1 MSVFVGVA
9 IAPNPNESCA
19 GGADTVAAMRRLS
32 ATDAMLL
39 VTVTLWSLN
48 FTASKYILTHG
59 FQPLVYSS
67 IRYGSAALALAALAF
82 ARERSLRIAWRDFA
96 LLVLPAA
103 GMLVANQYSFVYA
116 LEYST
121 ASTVALVLG
130 TTPVFVGLL
139 AFVFGLERLRGPFW
153 IAAGVSF
160 AGVALVAAGSGNVS
174 GTLKGDL
181 IAIGT
186 AASWAAYSVL
196 IVPLMRRYSAY
207 RASSVVM
214 LAMAVGIS
222 ALASRQLARQT
233 YAFTTLTWVSFAYS
247 VVGPVMVAQ
256 VLWFLAVDRVGA
268 GRASLFANAQ
278 PFLATIFAILL
289 LSETLSRL
297 EIAGG
302 ALIAAGI
309 VLERRARV
317 AVVQQPPGE

>member
-1 MSVFVGVA
+1 MSGV
-9 IAPNPNESCA
+9 
-19 GGADTVAAMRRLS
+19 
-32 ATDAMLL
+32 DAMLL
-39 VTVTLWSLN
+39 VTVGLWSLN

-59 FQPLVYSS
+59 FRPLVYSS
-67 IRYGSAALALAALAF
+67 IRYGSAAVALAAFAA
-82 ARERSLRIAWRDFA
+82 ARERSLRIPWRDLVRF
-96 LLVLPAA
+96 VLPAA

-139 AFVFGLERLRGPFW
+139 AWLFGLERLHGAFW
-153 IAAGVSF
+153 LAAGVSF
-160 AGVALVAAGSGNVS
+160 AGVALVAAGSGAVS

-207 RASSVVM
+207 RSSSIVM
-214 LAMAVGIS
+214 LFMAAGIA
-222 ALASRQLARQT
+222 ALATPQLARQT
-233 YAFTTLTWVSFAYS
+233 YSFTGLTWLSFAYS

-256 VLWFLAVDRVGA
+256 VLWFVAVDRVGA

-278 PFLATIFAILL
+278 PFLAAVFAILL
-289 LSETLSRL
+289 LSEHLSRL

-302 ALIAAGI
+302 FLIAAGI
-309 VLERRARV
+309 LLERRARV
-317 AVVQQPPGE
+317 VVQQPPGD